1 MKHEY
6 TNSFDI
12 KKYFFISLLF
22 VILHQIKNN
31 YMTKKVGRPKKHPN
45 EKKVQVIY
53 YIPKCNVREFKASVT
68 PIKKQYEKII

>member
-12 KKYFFISLLF
+12 KKYFFINLLF

-31 YMTKKVGRPKKHPN
+31 YMTKKVGRPKKNPS

-53 YIPKCNVREFKASVT
+53 YIPKCNVKEFKASVT
-68 PIKKQYEKII
+68 PFKKQYEKII